1 MSWDHR
7 DKIFALGVALQPTP
21 GQFVLPGNDG
31 LIGVSQPNNTQETIS
46 AADPTQTGTIW
57 DAPRVFLGTT
67 GTGGGTI
74 PLRGWG
80 AGAVPL
86 GNAWALGLI
95 MQACG
100 FAEIRRAADTAAVAV
115 GAGSTTSMI
124 ALAQAE
130 AAIDDAYVGM
140 PVQNAAFGTGFRS
153 FSLIQD
159 YVGATRQAF
168 LAETL
173 GGAPAGT
180 YVMPAG
186 LTYQLGTLTT
196 APPRLSMSVWRD
208 KVRYD
213 YVDCVITS
221 WAVDVPVGNEAN
233 TTFPSLDFTVKGT
246 PLPRSDT
253 STPPLPQQIL
263 NVPVPAAKGGK
274 FYLDRVKLGHTG
286 TKVNIALTAGAASNQ
301 NQDAGQDGQVIL
313 SGSRTIDLTLNQMNV
328 ADFDLDARVNQQL
341 AVPEMSMWGNGVGNR
356 FGLLIPGMF
365 LDPQNPQAANGFVTL
380 SGNGFPTNLDKG
392 ITLAVW

>member
-21 GQFVLPGNDG
+21 GTFVLPDSTG
-31 LIGVSQPNNTQETIS
+31 LIGVSQPNNTRDAIS

-80 AGAVPL
+80 NAALPAS
-86 GNAWALGLI
+86 NAWALGLI

-100 FAEIRRAADTAAVAV
+100 FSEMRRATDTAAVAV
-115 GAGSTTSMI
+115 GSGSTTSAI
-124 ALAQAE
+124 ALAAAE
-130 AAIDDAYVGM
+130 SAIDDAYVGM
-140 PVQNAAFGTGFRS
+140 PIASASFGTGFRQY
-153 FSLIQD
+153 SLIQD
-159 YVGATRQAF
+159 YVGASK
-168 LAETL
+168 LAYLGETL
-173 GGAPAGT
+173 AAAPTGT

-196 APPRLSMSVWRD
+196 PPPRLSLSVWRD

-213 YVDCVITS
+213 YVDCVITAWS
-221 WAVDVPVGNEAN
+221 IDVPVGNEAN

-246 PLPRSDT
+246 PLPRTDT
-253 STPPLPQQIL
+253 STPALPQTIL
-263 NVPVPAAKGGK
+263 NTPVPAAKGGK

-286 TKVNIALTAGAASNQ
+286 TKVNIALTAGAPSNQ
-301 NQDAGQDGQVIL
+301 NQDSGQDGQVIL

-328 ADFDLDARVNQQL
+328 TDFDMDSRVNQQL
-341 AVPEMSMWGNGVGNR
+341 GVSEMSMWGNGTGNR
-356 FGLLIPGMF
+356 FGLMIPSMF
-365 LDPQNPQAANGFVTL
+365 LDPSNPQAANGFVTM
-380 SGNGFPTNLDKG
+380 SGQGFPNVLDKG
-392 ITLAVW
+392 IALAVW

>member
-7 DKIFALGVALQPTP
+7 DKIFALGVALQPIP
-21 GQFVLPGNDG
+21 GQFVLPDVNG
-31 LIGVSQPNNTQETIS
+31 LIGVSQPSNSNETIS

-57 DAPRVFLGTT
+57 DAPRIFLGQT

-100 FAEIRRAADTAAVAV
+100 FAEIRRAADQAATAI
-115 GAGSTTSMI
+115 GAGSTTTAI
-124 ALAQAE
+124 ALANSESAV
-130 AAIDDAYVGM
+130 DDFMVGM
-140 PVQNAAFGTGFRS
+140 PIQSASFGTGFRS
-153 FSLIQD
+153 YSLIQD
-159 YVGATRQAF
+159 YIGATRLAY

-173 GGAPAGT
+173 GGAPTGT
-180 YVMPAG
+180 YSLPAG

-196 APPRLSMSVWRD
+196 APPKLSLSVWRD

-221 WAVDVPVGNEAN
+221 WAIDVPVGNEGN

-246 PLPRSDT
+246 PVPRVDT
-253 STPPLPQQIL
+253 TTPPLPQQIL

-274 FYLDRVKLGHTG
+274 FHLDRVKLGHTG
-286 TKVNIALTAGAASNQ
+286 TKANIALTAGAASNQ

-328 ADFDLDARVNQQL
+328 SDFDLEARVAQQL
-341 AVPEMSMWGNGVGNR
+341 IVPEMSMWGNGVGNR
-356 FGLLIPGMF
+356 FGLLIPGMY
-365 LDPQNPQAANGFVTL
+365 LDPQNPQTANGFVTL
-380 SGNGFPTNLDKG
+380 AGNGFPSNLDKG
-392 ITLAVW
+392 LTLAVW